1 MCAFVHM
8 HTHTCWIHVHTH
20 THTIHTGRFPV
31 LMLCLYCWGFFSTT
45 SCRLDGN
52 PFWGWNAFVQPLIER
67 WKKKG
72 ATVPLPCLIL
82 CRLFAWGNCCG
93 IYCCCI
99 LAHMFLKACS
109 LTAEAPFF
117 ICIFFLYLGRS
128 FVRCCSSDAAG
139 SVICKLLLLLFSQF
153 FLPCTYATLSPL
165 L

>member
-20 THTIHTGRFPV
+20 TQYTLDVSQCWCFVYTAEDFSAQRRVDLTGIHFGAE
-31 LMLCLYCWGFFSTT
+31 MHLCNPL
-45 SCRLDGN
+45 LKDG
-52 PFWGWNAFVQPLIER
+52 
-67 WKKKG
+67 KKG

-128 FVRCCSSDAAG
+128 FVRCCSSNAAG